1 MTGFKLS
8 VLRVC
13 RMAATAVAAGLALW
27 TAGISRGAISDC
39 VDATCRI
46 TAPDGSRGTGCV
58 FEIQRGVVY
67 VLTAAH
73 VVGQSSAVECEFW
86 CRGHQSQPLG
96 GRVTARSAAA
106 DAAIIALPEAAFAG
120 RLPAAIPLA
129 PRNSTLHPGQ
139 PLTSVG
145 CANGGWST
153 AWKGHLLD
161 CRDDELRFVPVPANG
176 RSGSALFDG
185 DGQQIVGLVRAR
197 TGDDSAGIAT
207 PLSTIY
213 RAFDSPART
222 AAGPEKIPDRGAPPQ
237 PVQCGPYGCPAG
249 GATPAPAPGEYHLLP
264 FRQNLERQIDG
275 LKSSGGP
282 WPTLPS
288 PPPAAPPPAP
298 AVSPQGP
305 DPATVQALGDLGRA
319 VQRNAGDLQQLRDE
333 ILPKAIDQAIKPLGE
348 KVSAID
354 QVVKP
359 LGEKLTAV
367 DAAVKPL
374 ERIKERLDADIAGGG
389 LRGKLAQHIEDLAS
403 GTPESGDSKLR
414 LILITLAVV
423 GAAGA
428 ILFLII
434 RSHQAASSLAGV
446 VTQAKAAVDAVAA
459 KNPLLAPVATG
470 LDSVGNLILKQ
481 LSGLQ
486 SQQPSPAPA
495 AAAAPVASPAPA
507 AAPAPTAT
515 H

>member
-1 MTGFKLS
+1 MTGFELS
-8 VLRVC
+8 ALRVC
-13 RMAATAVAAGLALW
+13 RTAATAVAAGLALW
-27 TAGISRGAISDC
+27 TAGISQGALSDC
-39 VDATCRI
+39 VDAACRI

-58 FEIQRGVVY
+58 FEIQHGVVY

-73 VVGQSSAVECEFW
+73 VVGQSPTVECEFW
-86 CRGHQSQPLG
+86 CQGHQSQPLA

-106 DAAIIALPEAAFAG
+106 DAAIIALPDAAFAG

-129 PRNSTLHPGQ
+129 PRNCTLRPGQ
-139 PLTSVG
+139 PLASVG

-176 RSGSALFDG
+176 RSGSALCDG
-185 DGQQIVGLVRAR
+185 DGQQIIGLVRAR

-207 PLSTIY
+207 PLTTIY

-222 AAGPEKIPDRGAPPQ
+222 AAGPQRGAPPQ

-249 GATPAPAPGEYHLLP
+249 GATPSPGPGEYHLLP

-275 LKSSGGP
+275 LKNSGGP

-288 PPPAAPPPAP
+288 PPAAAPQPAP
-298 AVSPQGP
+298 AVCPQGA

-319 VQRNAGDLQQLRDE
+319 VQRNAGDIQQLHDE

-354 QVVKP
+354 QAVKP
-359 LGEKLTAV
+359 LGEKLSAV

-403 GTPESGDSKLR
+403 GTAESGDPKLR

-428 ILFLII
+428 ILFMII
-434 RSHQAASSLAGV
+434 RGHHAASSLAGV

-459 KNPLLAPVATG
+459 KNPALLPVATG
-470 LDSVGNLILKQ
+470 LDTVGNLILKQ
-481 LSGLQ
+481 LSALQ
-486 SQQPSPAPA
+486 SQQPSPAP
-495 AAAAPVASPAPA
+495 AAAPVASPAPA
-507 AAPAPTAT
+507 AAPPPAAT

>member
-1 MTGFKLS
+1 MTGFELS

-13 RMAATAVAAGLALW
+13 RTAATAVAAGLALW
-27 TAGISRGAISDC
+27 TAGISQGALSDC
-39 VDATCRI
+39 VDAACRI

-73 VVGQSSAVECEFW
+73 VVGQSPSVECEFW
-86 CRGHQSQPLG
+86 CQGHQSQPLG

-106 DAAIIALPEAAFAG
+106 DAAIIALPDAAFAG

-129 PRNSTLHPGQ
+129 PRNCTLRPGQ
-139 PLTSVG
+139 PLASVG

-161 CRDDELRFVPVPANG
+161 CRNDELRFVPVPANG

-185 DGQQIVGLVRAR
+185 DGQQIIGLVRAR

-207 PLSTIY
+207 PLGTIY

-222 AAGPEKIPDRGAPPQ
+222 AAGPQRMPGRGAPPQ
-237 PVQCGPYGCPAG
+237 LVQCGPYGCPAG
-249 GATPAPAPGEYHLLP
+249 GPSPAPAPGEYHLLP

-275 LKSSGGP
+275 LKNSGGP

-288 PPPAAPPPAP
+288 PPAAAPQPAP

-348 KVSAID
+348 KLS
-354 QVVKP
+354 
-359 LGEKLTAV
+359 AV
-367 DAAVKPL
+367 DAAVQPL

-403 GTPESGDSKLR
+403 GKAESGDPKLR

-428 ILFLII
+428 ILFMII
-434 RSHQAASSLAGV
+434 RGHQAASSLAGV

-470 LDSVGNLILKQ
+470 LDSVGSLILKQ

-486 SQQPSPAPA
+486 GQQPSPAPA
-495 AAAAPVASPAPA
+495 ATATPVAAASPAPA
-507 AAPAPTAT
+507 AAPPPAAT